1 MRKAKVPQSVRR
13 KRRPTEDLALIK
25 FIGVTLKCL
34 DLAIIAGAL
43 RSKGLSQYLNASK
56 EIRIYLWLSLALH

>member
-1 MRKAKVPQSVRR
+1 
-13 KRRPTEDLALIK
+13 LALIK